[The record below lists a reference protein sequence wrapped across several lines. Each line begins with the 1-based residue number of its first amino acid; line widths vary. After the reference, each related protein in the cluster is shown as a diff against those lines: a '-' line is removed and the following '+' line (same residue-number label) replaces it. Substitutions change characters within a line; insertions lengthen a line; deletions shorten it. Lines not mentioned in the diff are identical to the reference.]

1 MKEQNRLKKFQ
12 CCIIMSLLA
21 GLIISFYAVA
31 DASDMKV
38 HFVDVGQ
45 GLAILVQSEGEKL
58 LYDGGDKEGV
68 DTLVEY
74 LKTHDVK
81 TINCMISSHYHP
93 DHITGL
99 IECLREFDVEKVL
112 ASNYVADRSEYYEFM
127 NLVDN
132 RGLTVEYPQLGEEFA
147 FGDAQIQI
155 IGPATIDAEKEN
167 NNSLALK
174 IVNGENVFIFPG
186 DAEVL
191 EEEAMYASG
200 LDLNCD
206 VLAISH
212 HGSDTSTTYDLLEC
226 TDPKS
231 VVISCGENNPYGHP
245 RLKTMEKLK
254 ALNVDLY
261 RTDKQKTIIATS
273 DGTQITWNKPP
284 CQDYSAGVKPD
295 KREEETS
302 REVVIEEQS
311 EK

>member
-1 MKEQNRLKKFQ
+1 M
-12 CCIIMSLLA
+12 
-21 GLIISFYAVA
+21 
-31 DASDMKV
+31 
-38 HFVDVGQ
+38 
-45 GLAILVQSEGEKL
+45 
-58 LYDGGDKEGV
+58 
-68 DTLVEY
+68 
-74 LKTHDVK
+74 
-81 TINCMISSHYHP
+81 
-93 DHITGL
+93 
-99 IECLREFDVEKVL
+99 
-112 ASNYVADRSEYYEFM
+112 
-127 NLVDN
+127 
-132 RGLTVEYPQLGEEFA
+132 
-147 FGDAQIQI
+147 
-155 IGPATIDAEKEN
+155 
-167 NNSLALK
+167 
-174 IVNGENVFIFPG
+174 FIFPG

-284 CQDYSAGVKPD
+284 CQDYSAGVKSD
-295 KREEETS
+295 GS
-302 REVVIEEQS
+302 IE
-311 EK
+311 

>member
-45 GLAILVQSEGEKL
+45 GLAILVQSEGENL

-302 REVVIEEQS
+302 REVVTEEQS

>member
-45 GLAILVQSEGEKL
+45 GLAILVQSEGENL

-273 DGTQITWNKPP
+273 NGTQITWNKPP

-295 KREEETS
+295 GSTE
-302 REVVIEEQS
+302 
-311 EK
+311 